1 MADRREYFETFIE
14 AGDFLK
20 KRHPNN
26 AKLQGVDVESLGIQ
40 WHTAEPDALVVTEAS
55 PNRGDRAPFP
65 YEPEEGFNPLKALGN
80 LPYSGGKL
88 IEDVAGAV
96 TSPIETAE
104 GLARGVAGGL
114 ESAFIP
120 SAMHTVSESGEKIPF
135 SISPKNVETF
145 QAIKGGLK
153 ESVSPRGLQ
162 ERPLDA
168 ASNVITGVGAAA
180 KLGKVASRAG
190 SALAKGQVPERLSGV
205 QQAAQAG
212 ERIRDFTGRAD
223 PGQRLPGA
231 LDKAGDIFETVEK
244 GAQRY
249 DPANVLMRGGAM
261 AGKKAA
267 QMTADAAT
275 RAGVAAGRYAMGKVQ
290 ESRPYKAGEEI
301 LERANSFIENTGIG
315 EQLKQRYEQAEQL
328 SPASAYTRIN
338 EAYNKAK
345 QKGGDFTENVFGE
358 RPTPMGVVGGMMEE
372 FLGFTFGLG
381 KQAVRDLKNISMKG
395 DDQTKLMLETIRNTD
410 DAVVHRK
417 IATDLKSAVKQYAD
431 EQSTLH
437 KTMREPLQLNRV
449 VADIVPLRDK
459 LLQNLPADITVSPK
473 TGAVKFGAFFTPT
486 GRGAIENALQSILS
500 YKNNAI
506 SLQQLDN
513 FKGLIDDTLYES
525 GLPPDSRAAA
535 ALREM
540 RGTVR
545 QYIGDIADDPVAMN
559 AQLRL
564 LHKKDQAGA
573 MARDFPGMT
582 EPPPGSIGEAI
593 DAELLTAFADDA
605 IIDMFG
611 EHVAVGANEYSAAM
625 RQYFNFQDNMDE
637 LRNNLKLERPQTRE
651 FVTDQIDPATGQPV
665 KEQVLRQKASDID
678 MLRAVFKSFDD
689 DTGIALET
697 LRHLSEAT
705 NRPEL
710 ISQVVGAMF
719 RPTFGG
725 GLVVR
730 SEISQ
735 GVRDATRIAGGL
747 SMNAMFGMIT
757 ILPSLAAFSPK
768 YGGQLFAAAMAPD
781 GAKFINETFQKAKT
795 YGNRKIDYVK
805 LNAPEYYE
813 RAKRRVAEEK
823 QKRAENVTD
832 AEVLT
837 DIQNMEKAATEL
849 EKIDATTLSKMR
861 DFLRL
866 GTAEQRTTQTGERRQ
881 QRQNLLQTLGRAIP
895 GQTGITPPSE

>member
-1 MADRREYFETFIE
+1 MNKRPEYFDTFIE

-55 PNRGDRAPFP
+55 PNKGDRATFP

-80 LPYSGGKL
+80 LPYSAGKL
-88 IEDVAGAV
+88 AEDVVGAV

-120 SAMHTVSESGEKIPF
+120 SAMHTVTESGEKIPF

-153 ESVSPRGLQ
+153 ESVSPRGIQ

-180 KLGKVASRAG
+180 KLGKVASRA
-190 SALAKGQVPERLSGV
+190 K
-205 QQAAQAG
+205 AA
-212 ERIRDFTGRAD
+212 
-223 PGQRLPGA
+223 QRLPGA
-231 LDKAGDIFETVEK
+231 LDRAGDIFETVEK

-261 AGKKAA
+261 AAKKGAE
-267 QMTADAAT
+267 MTADAAT
-275 RAGVAAGRYAMGKVQ
+275 RAGRAAGRYAMGKVQ
-290 ESRPYKAGEEI
+290 ESRPYKAGQEVV
-301 LERANSFIENTGIG
+301 ERANSFIESTGIG
-315 EQLKQRYEQAEQL
+315 EQLKQRLTQAPRF
-328 SPASAYTRIN
+328 STASALTRIN
-338 EAYNKAK
+338 EGYNKAK
-345 QKGGDFTENVFGE
+345 QKSGDFSEDVFGE

-431 EQSTLH
+431 DQSELH
-437 KTMREPLQLNRV
+437 RTMREPLQLNRV
-449 VADIVPLRDK
+449 VADIVPLRAK
-459 LLQNLPADITVSPK
+459 LLENLPADIRMSPE
-473 TGAVKFGAFFTPT
+473 TGAVEFGAFFTEK
-486 GRGAIENALQSILS
+486 GRGAIENALESIFS
-500 YKNNAI
+500 VGNNAI
-506 SLQQLDN
+506 TLQQLDN
-513 FKGLIDDTLYES
+513 FKGLIDETLYES
-525 GLPPDSRAAA
+525 GLKPDSRAAA

-540 RGTVR
+540 RGAVR

-559 AQLRL
+559 ASLLDLR
-564 LHKKDQAGA
+564 K
-573 MARDFPGMT
+573 T
-582 EPPPGSIGEAI
+582 EG
-593 DAELLTAFADDA
+593 DA
-605 IIDMFG
+605 ILRDRALIEGGMASMIPTSMLQKITDEALG
-611 EHVAVGANEYSAAM
+611 EFVPVGANEYSAAM

-637 LRNNLKLERPQTRE
+637 LRSNLKLERPQTRE
-651 FVTDQIDPATGQPV
+651 FATDQIDPATGQPV

-678 MLRAVFKSFDD
+678 LLRAVFKSFDD

-757 ILPSLAAFSPK
+757 IPMSLAAFSPK

-781 GAKFINETFQKAKT
+781 GARFINETFQKAKT
-795 YGNRKIDYVK
+795 YGKRGIDYVK

-813 RAKRRVAEEK
+813 QAKRRVAEEK
-823 QKRAENVTD
+823 QKRVENVTD

-837 DIQNMEKAATEL
+837 DIQNMEKTLTEL
-849 EKIDATTLSKMR
+849 EKVDATTLSKMR

-881 QRQNLLQTLGRAIP
+881 QRQNLLQTLGRARP
-895 GQTGITPPSE
+895 GQAGLTPPSE

>member
-1 MADRREYFETFIE
+1 MNKRPEYFETFIE

-104 GLARGVAGGL
+104 GLARGVAGGV

-145 QAIKGGLK
+145 QAIKGGLA

-180 KLGKVASRAG
+180 KLGKVASRA
-190 SALAKGQVPERLSGV
+190 K
-205 QQAAQAG
+205 AA
-212 ERIRDFTGRAD
+212 
-223 PGQRLPGA
+223 QRLPGA
-231 LDKAGDIFETVEK
+231 LDKAGDIFETVER

-249 DPANVLMRGGAM
+249 DPANVMMRGGAM

-315 EQLKQRYEQAEQL
+315 QQLKQRLTQAPQL

-431 EQSTLH
+431 DQSTLH

-473 TGAVKFGAFFTPT
+473 TGAVEFGAFFTPT

-500 YKNNAI
+500 YENNAI

-513 FKGLIDDTLYES
+513 FKGLIDETLYES
-525 GLPPDSRAAA
+525 GLKPDSRAAA

-540 RGTVR
+540 RGAVR

-573 MARDFPGMT
+573 MARDFPSMT

-637 LRNNLKLERPQTRE
+637 LRSNLKLERPQTRE

-757 ILPSLAAFSPK
+757 IPMSLAAFSPK

-781 GAKFINETFQKAKT
+781 GAKFINETFQRAKT

-823 QKRAENVTD
+823 QKRSDNVTD

>member
-1 MADRREYFETFIE
+1 MTERLQYFDTFIE
-14 AGDFLK
+14 AGDYLK
-20 KRHPNN
+20 KRYPNN
-26 AKLQGVDVESLGIQ
+26 VKLQGVDVESLGIRF
-40 WHTAEPDALVVTEAS
+40 HTANPDALVVMEAS
-55 PNRGDRAPFP
+55 PNRGDRATFP

-80 LPYSGGKL
+80 VPYSAGKL
-88 IEDVAGAV
+88 AEDVVGAV
-96 TSPIETAE
+96 VNLPETAE
-104 GLARGVAGGL
+104 GLARGVAGGV
-114 ESAFIP
+114 ESLAIP
-120 SAMHTVSESGEKIPF
+120 SAMHTVTESGEKIPF

-145 QAIKGGLK
+145 QAIKEGFK
-153 ESVSPRGLQ
+153 ESVSPRGIQ
-162 ERPLDA
+162 ERPLDTL
-168 ASNVITGVGAAA
+168 SNALMGVGAAA
-180 KLGKVASRAG
+180 KLGKVASRAT

-205 QQAAQAG
+205 SKAAQAG
-212 ERIRDFTGRAD
+212 DRIRDFTGRAD

-261 AGKKAA
+261 AGKKGA

-290 ESRPYKAGEEI
+290 ESRPYKAGQEI
-301 LERANSFIENTGIG
+301 LGRANSFIENTGIG
-315 EQLKQRYEQAEQL
+315 EQLKQRYGQAQQL
-328 SPASAYTRIN
+328 SPASALTRIN
-338 EAYNKAK
+338 EAYNRGK
-345 QKGGDFTENVFGE
+345 QRGGDITEDIFGE

-395 DDQTKLMLETIRNTD
+395 DDQTKLMLETMRHSD

-431 EQSTLH
+431 DQSTLH

-449 VADIVPLRDK
+449 MVSVDPIRD
-459 LLQNLPADITVSPK
+459 QIRRNLPADIKVLEN
-473 TGAVKFGAFFTPT
+473 GQVEFGNFFTET
-486 GRGAIENALQSILS
+486 GRSAIENALKSILS
-500 YKNNAI
+500 VENNAI

-513 FKGLIDDTLYES
+513 FKGLIDELLYEG
-525 GLPPDSRAAA
+525 GLKPDGRPAA

-540 RGTVR
+540 RGAVR

-559 AQLRL
+559 AKLLDLR
-564 LHKKDQAGA
+564 KMEG
-573 MARDFPGMT
+573 
-582 EPPPGSIGEAI
+582 
-593 DAELLTAFADDA
+593 DA
-605 IIDMFG
+605 ILRDRALIEGGMANMIPESMLQKITDEALG
-611 EHVAVGANEYSAAM
+611 EFVPVGANEYSAAM

-637 LRNNLKLERPQTRE
+637 LRSNLKLERPQTRE
-651 FVTDQIDPATGQPV
+651 FATDQIDPATGQPV
-665 KEQVLRQKASDID
+665 KEQVLRQNASDID

-689 DTGIALET
+689 NTGIALET

-710 ISQVVGAMF
+710 ITQVVGAMF

-735 GVRDATRIAGGL
+735 GVRDMTRMAGSVSVNTL
-747 SMNAMFGMIT
+747 IPTLLMP
-757 ILPSLAAFSPK
+757 ILTPMSLAAFSPK
-768 YGGQLFAAAMAPD
+768 YGGQLLAAAMAPD
-781 GAKFINETFQKAKT
+781 GARFINETFQKAKT
-795 YGNRKIDYVK
+795 YGKRGIDYVK

-813 RAKRRVAEEK
+813 QAKRRVAEEK
-823 QKRAENVTD
+823 QKRVENVTD

-837 DIQNMEKAATEL
+837 DIKNMEKALTEM
-849 EKIDATTLSKMR
+849 EKVDATTLSKMR

-881 QRQNLLQTLGRAIP
+881 QRQNLLQTLGRPRP
-895 GQTGITPPSE
+895 GQAGLTPPSE

>member
-1 MADRREYFETFIE
+1 MTERLQYFDTFIE
-14 AGDFLK
+14 AGDYLK
-20 KRHPNN
+20 KRYPNN
-26 AKLQGVDVESLGIQ
+26 AKLQGVDVESLGIRF
-40 WHTAEPDALVVTEAS
+40 HAANPDALVVTEAS
-55 PNRGDRAPFP
+55 ENKGDRAPFP

-104 GLARGVAGGL
+104 GLARGVAGGV

-180 KLGKVASRAG
+180 KLGKVASRA
-190 SALAKGQVPERLSGV
+190 K
-205 QQAAQAG
+205 AA
-212 ERIRDFTGRAD
+212 
-223 PGQRLPGA
+223 QRLPGA

-249 DPANVLMRGGAM
+249 DPANVMMRGGAM
-261 AGKKAA
+261 AAKKGAE
-267 QMTADAAT
+267 MTADAAT
-275 RAGVAAGRYAMGKVQ
+275 RAGRAAGRYAMGKVQ

-315 EQLKQRYEQAEQL
+315 EQLKQRYGQAQQEL
-328 SPASAYTRIN
+328 PTALTRIN

-431 EQSTLH
+431 DQSTLH

-449 VADIVPLRDK
+449 VVSVDPIRD
-459 LLQNLPADITVSPK
+459 QIRRNLPADIKVLEN
-473 TGAVKFGAFFTPT
+473 GQVEFGAFFTEK
-486 GRGAIENALQSILS
+486 GRGAIENALESIFS
-500 YKNNAI
+500 VGNNAI
-506 SLQQLDN
+506 TLQQLDN
-513 FKGLIDDTLYES
+513 FKGLIDETLYES
-525 GLPPDSRAAA
+525 GLKPDSRAAA

-559 AQLRL
+559 ASLLDLR
-564 LHKKDQAGA
+564 K
-573 MARDFPGMT
+573 T
-582 EPPPGSIGEAI
+582 EG
-593 DAELLTAFADDA
+593 DA
-605 IIDMFG
+605 ILRDRALIEGGMASMIPTSMLQKITDEALG
-611 EHVAVGANEYSAAM
+611 EFVPVGANEYSAAM

-637 LRNNLKLERPQTRE
+637 LRSNLKLERPQTRE

-757 ILPSLAAFSPK
+757 IPMSLAAFSPK

-781 GAKFINETFQKAKT
+781 GAKFINDTFQKAKT
-795 YGNRKIDYVK
+795 YGKRGIDYVK

-813 RAKRRVAEEK
+813 QAKRRVAEEK

-837 DIQNMEKAATEL
+837 DIQNMEKTLTEL

>member
-1 MADRREYFETFIE
+1 MADRREYFDTFIE

-26 AKLQGVDVESLGIQ
+26 VKLQGVDVESLGIQ

-55 PNRGDRAPFP
+55 PNRGDRATFP

-80 LPYSGGKL
+80 LPYSAGKL
-88 IEDVAGAV
+88 AEDVVGAV

-104 GLARGVAGGL
+104 GLARGVAGGV

-120 SAMHTVSESGEKIPF
+120 SAMHTVTESGEKIPF

-153 ESVSPRGLQ
+153 ESVSPRGIQ
-162 ERPLDA
+162 ERPLDF

-180 KLGKVASRAG
+180 KLGKVASRA
-190 SALAKGQVPERLSGV
+190 K
-205 QQAAQAG
+205 AA
-212 ERIRDFTGRAD
+212 
-223 PGQRLPGA
+223 QRLPGA

-261 AGKKAA
+261 AGKKGA

-275 RAGVAAGRYAMGKVQ
+275 RAGRAAGRYAMGKVQ
-290 ESRPYKAGEEI
+290 ESRPYKAGQEVV
-301 LERANSFIENTGIG
+301 ERANSFIESTGIG
-315 EQLKQRYEQAEQL
+315 EQLKQRLTQAPRF
-328 SPASAYTRIN
+328 STASAYTRIN

-345 QKGGDFTENVFGE
+345 QKGGDFTEDVFGE

-431 EQSTLH
+431 DQSTLH

-449 VADIVPLRDK
+449 VVSVDPIRD
-459 LLQNLPADITVSPK
+459 QIRRNLPADIKVLEN
-473 TGAVKFGAFFTPT
+473 GQVEFGNFFTET
-486 GRGAIENALQSILS
+486 GRSAIENALNSILS
-500 YKNNAI
+500 FENNVI

-513 FKGLIDDTLYES
+513 FKGLIDELLHES
-525 GLPPDSRAAA
+525 GLPPNSRAAA

-540 RGTVR
+540 RGPVR
-545 QYIGDIADDPVAMN
+545 QYIGDIADNPVEMN
-559 AQLRL
+559 AKLLDLR
-564 LHKKDQAGA
+564 KMEG
-573 MARDFPGMT
+573 
-582 EPPPGSIGEAI
+582 
-593 DAELLTAFADDA
+593 DA
-605 IIDMFG
+605 ILRDRALIEGGMANMIPESMLRKITDEALG
-611 EHVAVGANEYSAAM
+611 EFVPVGANEYSAAM

-637 LRNNLKLERPQTRE
+637 LRSNLKLERPQTRE
-651 FVTDQIDPATGQPV
+651 FATDQIDPATGQPV

-678 MLRAVFKSFDD
+678 LLRAVFKSFDD

-757 ILPSLAAFSPK
+757 IPMSLAAFSPK

-781 GAKFINETFQKAKT
+781 GARFINETFQKAKT
-795 YGNRKIDYVK
+795 YGKRGIDYVK

-813 RAKRRVAEEK
+813 QAKRRVAEEK
-823 QKRAENVTD
+823 QKRVENVTD

-837 DIQNMEKAATEL
+837 DIKNMEKALTEM
-849 EKIDATTLSKMR
+849 EKVDATTLSKMR

-881 QRQNLLQTLGRAIP
+881 QRQNLLQTLGRPRP
-895 GQTGITPPSE
+895 GQAGRTPPSE

>member
-1 MADRREYFETFIE
+1 MADRREYFDTFIE

-55 PNRGDRAPFP
+55 PNRGDRATFP

-80 LPYSGGKL
+80 LPYSAGKL
-88 IEDVAGAV
+88 AEDVVGAV

-104 GLARGVAGGL
+104 GLARGVAGGI
-114 ESAFIP
+114 ESLAIP

-180 KLGKVASRAG
+180 KLGKVASRA
-190 SALAKGQVPERLSGV
+190 K
-205 QQAAQAG
+205 AA
-212 ERIRDFTGRAD
+212 
-223 PGQRLPGA
+223 QRLPGA

-261 AGKKAA
+261 AGKKGA

-290 ESRPYKAGEEI
+290 ESRPYKAGQEI
-301 LERANSFIENTGIG
+301 LGRANSFIENTGIG
-315 EQLKQRYEQAEQL
+315 EQLKQRYGQAQQL
-328 SPASAYTRIN
+328 SPASALTRIN
-338 EAYNKAK
+338 EAYNRGK
-345 QKGGDFTENVFGE
+345 QRGGDITEDIFGE
-358 RPTPMGVVGGMMEE
+358 RPNPMGIVGGMMEE

-381 KQAVRDLKNISMKG
+381 KEAVRELKNISMRG
-395 DDQTKLMLETIRNTD
+395 DAQTKLMLETMRHSD

-431 EQSTLH
+431 DQSTLH

-449 VADIVPLRDK
+449 MVSVDPIRD
-459 LLQNLPADITVSPK
+459 QIRRNLPADIKVLEN
-473 TGAVKFGAFFTPT
+473 GQVEFGNFFTET
-486 GRGAIENALQSILS
+486 GRSAIENALNSILS
-500 YKNNAI
+500 FENNVI

-513 FKGLIDDTLYES
+513 FKGLIDELLHES
-525 GLPPDSRAAA
+525 GLPPNSRAAA

-540 RGTVR
+540 RGPVR
-545 QYIGDIADDPVAMN
+545 QYIGDIADNPVEMN
-559 AQLRL
+559 ARL
-564 LHKKDQAGA
+564 LDLRKMEG
-573 MARDFPGMT
+573 
-582 EPPPGSIGEAI
+582 
-593 DAELLTAFADDA
+593 DA
-605 IIDMFG
+605 ILRDRALIEGGMANMIPESMLQKITDEALG
-611 EHVAVGANEYSAAM
+611 EFVPVGANEYSAAM

-637 LRNNLKLERPQTRE
+637 LRSNLKLERPQTRE
-651 FVTDQIDPATGQPV
+651 FATDQIDPATGQPV
-665 KEQVLRQKASDID
+665 KEQVLRQNASDID

-689 DTGIALET
+689 NTGLALET

-710 ISQVVGAMF
+710 ITQVVGAMF

-735 GVRDATRIAGGL
+735 GVRDMTRMAGSVSVNTL
-747 SMNAMFGMIT
+747 IPTLLMP
-757 ILPSLAAFSPK
+757 ILTPMSLAAFSPK
-768 YGGQLFAAAMAPD
+768 YGGQLLAAAMAPD
-781 GAKFINETFQKAKT
+781 GARFINETFQKAKT
-795 YGNRKIDYVK
+795 YGKRGIDYVK

-813 RAKRRVAEEK
+813 QAKRRVAEEK
-823 QKRAENVTD
+823 QKRVENVTD

-837 DIQNMEKAATEL
+837 DIKNMEKALTEM
-849 EKIDATTLSKMR
+849 EKVDATKWSKMR
-861 DFLRL
+861 EFLRL

-881 QRQNLLQTLGRAIP
+881 QRQNLLQTLGRARP
-895 GQTGITPPSE
+895 GQAGLTPPSE

>member
-1 MADRREYFETFIE
+1 MADRREYFDTFIE

-55 PNRGDRAPFP
+55 PNRGDRATFP

-80 LPYSGGKL
+80 LPYSAGKL
-88 IEDVAGAV
+88 AEDVVGAV

-104 GLARGVAGGL
+104 GLARGVAGGI
-114 ESAFIP
+114 ESLAIP

-145 QAIKGGLK
+145 QAIKEGFK
-153 ESVSPRGLQ
+153 ESVSPRGIQ
-162 ERPLDA
+162 ERPLDTL
-168 ASNVITGVGAAA
+168 SNALMGVGAAA
-180 KLGKVASRAG
+180 KLGKVASRAT

-205 QQAAQAG
+205 SKAAQAG
-212 ERIRDFTGRAD
+212 DRIRDFTGRAD

-261 AGKKAA
+261 AGKKGA

-290 ESRPYKAGEEI
+290 ESRPYKAGQEI
-301 LERANSFIENTGIG
+301 LGRANSFIENTGIG
-315 EQLKQRYEQAEQL
+315 EQLKQRYGQAQQL
-328 SPASAYTRIN
+328 SPASALTRIN
-338 EAYNKAK
+338 EAYNRGK
-345 QKGGDFTENVFGE
+345 QRGGDITEDIFGE
-358 RPTPMGVVGGMMEE
+358 RPNPMGIVGGMMEE

-381 KQAVRDLKNISMKG
+381 KEAVRELKNISMRG
-395 DDQTKLMLETIRNTD
+395 DAQTKLMLETMRHSD

-431 EQSTLH
+431 DQSTLH

-449 VADIVPLRDK
+449 MVSVDPIRD
-459 LLQNLPADITVSPK
+459 QIRRNLPADIKVLEN
-473 TGAVKFGAFFTPT
+473 GQVEFGNFFTET
-486 GRGAIENALQSILS
+486 GRSAIENALKSILS
-500 YKNNAI
+500 VENNAI

-513 FKGLIDDTLYES
+513 FKGLIDELLYEG
-525 GLPPDSRAAA
+525 GLKPDGRPAA

-540 RGTVR
+540 RGAVR

-559 AQLRL
+559 AKLLDLR
-564 LHKKDQAGA
+564 KMEG
-573 MARDFPGMT
+573 
-582 EPPPGSIGEAI
+582 
-593 DAELLTAFADDA
+593 DA
-605 IIDMFG
+605 ILRDRALIEGGMANMIPESMLQKITDEALG
-611 EHVAVGANEYSAAM
+611 EFVPVGANEYSAAM

-637 LRNNLKLERPQTRE
+637 LRSNLKLERPQTRE
-651 FVTDQIDPATGQPV
+651 FATDQIDPATGQPV
-665 KEQVLRQKASDID
+665 KEQVLRQNASDID

-689 DTGIALET
+689 NTGLALET

-735 GVRDATRIAGGL
+735 GVRDMTRMAGSVSVNTL
-747 SMNAMFGMIT
+747 IPTLLMP
-757 ILPSLAAFSPK
+757 ILTPMSLAAFSPK
-768 YGGQLFAAAMAPD
+768 YGGQLLAAAMAPD
-781 GAKFINETFQKAKT
+781 GARFINETFQKAKT
-795 YGNRKIDYVK
+795 YGKRGIDYVK

-813 RAKRRVAEEK
+813 QAKRRVAEEK
-823 QKRAENVTD
+823 QKRVENVTD

-837 DIQNMEKAATEL
+837 DIKNMEKALTEM
-849 EKIDATTLSKMR
+849 EKVDATTLSKMR

-881 QRQNLLQTLGRAIP
+881 QRQNLLQTLGRPRP
-895 GQTGITPPSE
+895 GQAGLTPPSE

>member
-1 MADRREYFETFIE
+1 MADRREYFDTFIE

-104 GLARGVAGGL
+104 GLARGVAGGV
-114 ESAFIP
+114 ESALIP

-231 LDKAGDIFETVEK
+231 LDKAGDIFETVER

-249 DPANVLMRGGAM
+249 DPANVMMRGGAM

-315 EQLKQRYEQAEQL
+315 QQLKQRYGQAQQEL
-328 SPASAYTRIN
+328 PTALTRIN

-431 EQSTLH
+431 DQSTLH

-473 TGAVKFGAFFTPT
+473 TGAVEFGAFFTPT

-513 FKGLIDDTLYES
+513 FKGLIDETLYES
-525 GLPPDSRAAA
+525 GLKPDSRAAA

-637 LRNNLKLERPQTRE
+637 LRSNLKLERPQTRE

-665 KEQVLRQKASDID
+665 KEQILRQNASDID

-881 QRQNLLQTLGRAIP
+881 QRQNLLQTLGRARP
-895 GQTGITPPSE
+895 GQAGITPPSE

>member
-1 MADRREYFETFIE
+1 MADRREYFDTFIE

-26 AKLQGVDVESLGIQ
+26 VKLQGVDVESLGIQ

-55 PNRGDRAPFP
+55 PNRGDRATFP

-80 LPYSGGKL
+80 LPYSAGKL
-88 IEDVAGAV
+88 AEDVVGAV
-96 TSPIETAE
+96 VNLPETAE
-104 GLARGVAGGL
+104 GLARGVAGGV
-114 ESAFIP
+114 ESLAIP

-145 QAIKGGLK
+145 QAIKEGFK
-153 ESVSPRGLQ
+153 ESVSPRGIQ
-162 ERPLDA
+162 ERPLDTL
-168 ASNVITGVGAAA
+168 SNALMGVGAAA
-180 KLGKVASRAG
+180 KLGKVASRAT

-205 QQAAQAG
+205 SKAAQAG
-212 ERIRDFTGRAD
+212 DRIRDFTGRAD

-261 AGKKAA
+261 AGKKGA

-290 ESRPYKAGEEI
+290 ESKPYKAGQEI

-315 EQLKQRYEQAEQL
+315 EQLKQRYGQAQQL
-328 SPASAYTRIN
+328 SPASALTRIN
-338 EAYNKAK
+338 EAYNRGK
-345 QKGGDFTENVFGE
+345 QRGGDITEDIFGE

-395 DDQTKLMLETIRNTD
+395 DDQTKLMLETMRHSD

-431 EQSTLH
+431 DQSTLH

-449 VADIVPLRDK
+449 VVSVDPIRD
-459 LLQNLPADITVSPK
+459 QIRRNLPADIKVLEN
-473 TGAVKFGAFFTPT
+473 GQVEFGNFFTET
-486 GRGAIENALQSILS
+486 GRGAIENALNSIFS
-500 YKNNAI
+500 FENNAI

-513 FKGLIDDTLYES
+513 FKGLIDDLLYEG
-525 GLPPDSRAAA
+525 GLKPDGRPAA

-559 AQLRL
+559 AKLLDLR
-564 LHKKDQAGA
+564 KMEG
-573 MARDFPGMT
+573 
-582 EPPPGSIGEAI
+582 
-593 DAELLTAFADDA
+593 DA
-605 IIDMFG
+605 ILRDRALIEGGMANMIPESMLQKITDEALG
-611 EHVAVGANEYSAAM
+611 EFVPVGANEYSAAM

-637 LRNNLKLERPQTRE
+637 LRSNLKLERPQTRE
-651 FVTDQIDPATGQPV
+651 FATDQIDPATGQPV
-665 KEQVLRQKASDID
+665 KEQVLRQNASDID

-689 DTGIALET
+689 NTGLALET

-710 ISQVVGAMF
+710 ITQVVGAMF

-735 GVRDATRIAGGL
+735 GVRDMTRMAGSISVNTL
-747 SMNAMFGMIT
+747 IPTLLMP
-757 ILPSLAAFSPK
+757 ILTPMSLAAFSPK
-768 YGGQLFAAAMAPD
+768 YGGQLLAAAMAPD
-781 GAKFINETFQKAKT
+781 GARFINETFQKAKT
-795 YGNRKIDYVK
+795 YGKRGIDYVK

-813 RAKRRVAEEK
+813 QAKRRVAEEK
-823 QKRAENVTD
+823 QKRVENVTD

-837 DIQNMEKAATEL
+837 DIQNMEKALTEM
-849 EKIDATTLSKMR
+849 EKVDATTLSKMR

-881 QRQNLLQTLGRAIP
+881 QRQNLLQTLGRPRP
-895 GQTGITPPSE
+895 GQAGRTPPSE

>member
-1 MADRREYFETFIE
+1 MTERLQYFDTFIE
-14 AGDFLK
+14 AGDYLK
-20 KRHPNN
+20 KRYPNN
-26 AKLQGVDVESLGIQ
+26 TKLQGVDVESLGIRF
-40 WHTAEPDALVVTEAS
+40 HAANPDALVVTEAS
-55 PNRGDRAPFP
+55 ENKGDRAPFP

-231 LDKAGDIFETVEK
+231 LDKAGDIFETVER

-249 DPANVLMRGGAM
+249 DPANVMMRGGAM

-315 EQLKQRYEQAEQL
+315 QQLKQRYGQAQQEL
-328 SPASAYTRIN
+328 PTALTRIN

-431 EQSTLH
+431 DQSTLH

-449 VADIVPLRDK
+449 VADIVPLRAK
-459 LLQNLPADITVSPK
+459 LLENLPADIRMSPE
-473 TGAVKFGAFFTPT
+473 TGAVEFGAFFTEK
-486 GRGAIENALQSILS
+486 GRGAIENALESIFS
-500 YKNNAI
+500 VGNNAI
-506 SLQQLDN
+506 TLQQLDN
-513 FKGLIDDTLYES
+513 FKGLIDETLYES
-525 GLPPDSRAAA
+525 GLKPDSRAAA

-540 RGTVR
+540 RGTGR

-559 AQLRL
+559 ASLRDL
-564 LHKKDQAGA
+564 RK
-573 MARDFPGMT
+573 T
-582 EPPPGSIGEAI
+582 EG
-593 DAELLTAFADDA
+593 DA
-605 IIDMFG
+605 ILRDRALIEGGMASMIPTSMLQKITDEALG
-611 EHVAVGANEYSAAM
+611 EFVPVGANEYSAAM

-665 KEQVLRQKASDID
+665 KEQILRQNASDID

-781 GAKFINETFQKAKT
+781 GAKFINETFQRAKT